1 MHRID
6 VPSATADHQFTEG
19 SPAGGVPATTV
30 SAAWLNDVQEELI
43 NILAAADVAP
53 VKGEQNQVLQALQA
67 LIAAGQQSNAGQVA
81 WFAVKTPPA
90 GYLKCN
96 GLTIGKPG
104 SGATAREHNDVF
116 ALYVALWNDWS
127 NDVLAI
133 QTSGGAPTG
142 RGPSA
147 QADWDALKRLP
158 LPEIRGEGIRAW
170 DDGRGVDAG
179 RQFGSWQ
186 GGQIESHGHS
196 ASSGGSGSHSH
207 SGTAAEAGSHNH
219 LEGHSLKA
227 DIVAQYG
234 VGGTAAS
241 GSERTGTNQAGQAY
255 TSTGGLHSHSLTINS
270 AGDHSHTVGVG
281 NTGGNETR
289 MRNIALSAFIRYL

>member
-1 MHRID
+1 M
-6 VPSATADHQFTEG
+6 V
-19 SPAGGVPATTV
+19 
-30 SAAWLNDVQEELI
+30 AA
-43 NILAAADVAP
+43 NIAP
-53 VKGEQNQVLQALQA
+53 VKGQQNQVLQALQG

-81 WFAVKTPPA
+81 WFAVKTAPA

-104 SGATAREHNDVF
+104 SGATARENADVL

-127 NDVLAI
+127 NDILAI

-186 GGQIESHGHS
+186 SGQIESHSHN
-196 ASSGGSGSHSH
+196 ASSGGAGTHSH
-207 SGTAAEAGSHNH
+207 SGSAAEAGSHNH
-219 LEGHSLKA
+219 LEGHSIKS
-227 DIVAQYG
+227 DMVAQYG
-234 VGGTAAS
+234 TGGVAAS
-241 GSERTGTNQAGQAY
+241 GSERTGSNQIGQAY
-255 TSTGGLHSHSLTINS
+255 TSTDGVHSHSLTILA
-270 AGDHSHTVGVG
+270 AGDHSHTISVG